1 MHSSVLVDGLKQEM
15 KARNITYADLATRI
29 EMSEAS
35 IKRMFAQKNFTLQRL
50 DDILKATDISLSDIA
65 RHEGAEARLMSQLS
79 VDQEMKIVSDPKIL
93 VVAVSVLNTLTLEQ
107 IADTYLLT
115 KAEVIKYLVELDR
128 IGFIELLPNN
138 RVKLLVS
145 RTFSWVPDGPIQRYF
160 KSMAADDFLSSSFSA
175 DVEIMRLVNL
185 MLTPASI
192 ASLVNRLKQ
201 LAKEFSLVHMEE
213 MKLPFEEKKGVSLL
227 IAARPWLPK
236 TFQELL
242 RNK

>member
-1 MHSSVLVDGLKQEM
+1 MHSSILVDGLKQEL
-15 KARNITYADLATRI
+15 KAKNITYADLAGRI
-29 EMSEAS
+29 KMSEAS
-35 IKRMFAQKNFTLQRL
+35 VKRMFAQKNFTLQRL
-50 DDILKATDISLSDIA
+50 DEILKATDISLTDIA
-65 RHEGAEARLMSQLS
+65 RHEGAEARLVAQLT

-107 IADTYLLT
+107 IVDTYMLST
-115 KAEVIKYLVELDR
+115 AEAIKYLVELDK

-160 KSMAADDFLSSSFSA
+160 KSMAANDFLNSSFS
-175 DVEIMRLVNL
+175 DNDELMRLVNL
-185 MLTPASI
+185 MLTPAST
-192 ASLVNRLKQ
+192 SLLVNRLKQ

-213 MKLPFEEKKGVSLL
+213 MKLPYEQKRGVSLL
-227 IAARPWLPK
+227 LATRPWLPQ